1 MCTVRL
7 VEKVNHR
14 HLLPG
19 TNKKVSLSLIKHIL
33 DLFKVEKSAF
43 FEKVIT
49 L

>member
-7 VEKVNHR
+7 VWKVNHR
-14 HLLPG
+14 HLLPE
-19 TNKKVSLSLIKHIL
+19 TKNRMSLSLIKPIL
-33 DLFKVEKSAF
+33 ELFKVEKSAF